1 MPFVMSRSRKAS
13 KTSDRTDETN
23 STSDVR
29 LSKVESRLQVIYDD
43 KEVLV
48 MTAPNEDELKEILL
62 DLLEERPMNLKE
74 LHAHL
79 SGIASEDKIR
89 KALTELTEQQ
99 KVALMDDGKYVK
111 LG

>member
-1 MPFVMSRSRKAS
+1 MPRSKKRAKNQEVE
-13 KTSDRTDETN
+13 TSD
-23 STSDVR
+23 TSS
-29 LSKVESRLQVIYDD
+29 LSSKVESRLRVVYDD

-62 DLLEERPMNLKE
+62 ELLDEKPMNLKE

-89 KALTELTEQQ
+89 RALTDLT
-99 KVALMDDGKYVK
+99 LS
-111 LG
+111 LIHI

>member
-1 MPFVMSRSRKAS
+1 MPRSKRRAKNQEVEAS
-13 KTSDRTDETN
+13 DTS
-23 STSDVR
+23 SLS
-29 LSKVESRLQVIYDD
+29 SKVESRLRVVYDD

-62 DLLEERPMNLKE
+62 ELLDEKPMNLKE

-89 KALTELTEQQ
+89 RALTDLTEQH
-99 KVALMDDGKYVK
+99 KVMLTEEGKYVK